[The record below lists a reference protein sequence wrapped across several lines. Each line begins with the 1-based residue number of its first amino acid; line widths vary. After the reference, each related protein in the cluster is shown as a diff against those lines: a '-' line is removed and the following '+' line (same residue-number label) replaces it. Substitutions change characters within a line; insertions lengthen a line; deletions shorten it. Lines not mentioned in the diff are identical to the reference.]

1 MPLRLSSSM
10 GTGIKS
16 AYSKAVAEIFEKSTG
31 HNIFL
36 ISILNAPLD
45 KL

>member
-1 MPLRLSSSM
+1 MPLRLSSVM
-10 GTGIKS
+10 GTGKS
-16 AYSKAVAEIFEKSTG
+16 AYSKALAEIFEKSTG

-36 ISILNAPLD
+36 ISVLNAPLD